1 MDVQSDRCNFFPVS
15 TKVYI
20 LTRKKAKTPE
30 EQTSESFYPINN
42 SLKWK
47 HQIMMMRGF
56 FLYLYVMLSI
66 CILLQVCGIKLENPR
81 KSLLLWHFSK
91 IKNYDTNRITLKK
104 PPEIKTFGT
113 YFQTLWYYS
122 LTLVFKVFLNWCQV
136 VRINDFLKS

>member
-15 TKVYI
+15 TKVYPYSEEGQD
-20 LTRKKAKTPE
+20 TRRANFWKLLSNKQFIKVKAPDNDDE
-30 EQTSESFYPINN
+30 V
-42 SLKWK
+42 
-47 HQIMMMRGF
+47 F
-56 FLYLYVMLSI
+56 FLYLYVMPSI

-104 PPEIKTFGT
+104 
-113 YFQTLWYYS
+113 TLKLRLLGFIFKHS
-122 LTLVFKVFLNWCQV
+122 LTLVFKMFLIWCQV